1 MNTFLK
7 KLIPHNI
14 AAIIG
19 IVQQVVPLAKEV
31 TIAAIRIIDILT
43 PDKGLEPVI
52 IKTASIFD
60 AVTSGINKFKNFFL
74 GL

>member
-19 IVQQVVPLAKEV
+19 IVHVVIPLLKEV
-31 TIAAIRIIDILT
+31 TIAVIRVIDVLT
-43 PDKGLEPVI
+43 PDKGLEPAIV
-52 IKTASIFD
+52 KTAAIFD
-60 AVTSGINKFKNFFL
+60 GLTGWINNFKNMFL
-74 GL
+74 GA